1 MADVSVPSEQI
12 AWCAGVVDT
21 LGSIKTRPMDTGSE
35 LAYVAISSPRMDLLQ
50 VLADLTGSS
59 VVAVR
64 RDYKRLGCGEHC
76 TEAHQ
81 HVQSVTGRWSLT
93 GAKAIVF
100 LTAIE
105 PYLVTKREDAAA
117 ALAVGTDA
125 PHKPATL
132 KKMYELGWPI
142 LEEE

>member
-1 MADVSVPSEQI
+1 MPTPEQL
-12 AWCAGVVDT
+12 AWCAGVIDT

-35 LAYVAISSPRMDLLQ
+35 LAYVAVSSARIDILQ
-50 VLADLTGSS
+50 ILADMTGSA
-59 VVAVR
+59 VVTVR

-81 HVQSVTGRWSLT
+81 HVLSVTGRWSLT

-100 LTAIE
+100 LAAIE
-105 PYLVTKREDAAA
+105 PYLLTKQEEAGK
-117 ALAVGTDA
+117 ALAAGMDA

-132 KKMYELGWPI
+132 KKMYELGWPE